1 MLSWVPLF
9 HVGSPTGVR
18 RHRPLVLVA
27 WSRCSTCIS
36 LAACMPPHAGWW
48 ALKSPSRMT
57 SPTASPKAVSSAVH
71 ALILGLLPLGLY
83 MLIIDTVISHS
94 KSWSTATY
102 GPCCLWDQ

>member
-1 MLSWVPLF
+1 ML
-9 HVGSPTGVR
+9 
-18 RHRPLVLVA
+18 
-27 WSRCSTCIS
+27 
-36 LAACMPPHAGWW
+36 PHAGWW

-83 MLIIDTVISHS
+83 TLIIDTVILHS

-102 GPCCLWDQ
+102 GPCCLWGHAVCGAMLFVGPVGSIDLLAYHKADMCQWKCFV